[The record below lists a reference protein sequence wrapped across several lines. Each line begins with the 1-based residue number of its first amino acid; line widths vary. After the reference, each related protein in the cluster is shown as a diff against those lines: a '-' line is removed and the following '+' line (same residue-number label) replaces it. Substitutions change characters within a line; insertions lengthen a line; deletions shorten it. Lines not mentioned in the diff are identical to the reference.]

1 MNDIISD
8 SGRGPEIC
16 GTRITVYDVLAYLD
30 EGFTQEEI
38 ASYLGVTA
46 AQTAAAVRYV
56 GEHRD
61 RLRAE
66 LRRAQERQSEGNP
79 PAVAEALEQTSQ
91 RFQRFRQWLAE
102 RGRAENGSPAPRSPD
117 DARARRARL
126 LAEFD
131 AWLAEQ
137 GGAGHRKEAV

>member
-1 MNDIISD
+1 MDDIISD
-8 SGRGPEIC
+8 SGRGPEIR

-30 EGFTQEEI
+30 EGFTPDEI
-38 ASYLGVTA
+38 ASYLSLTT

-56 GEHRD
+56 EGQRD
-61 RLRAE
+61 RLTAEARRAE
-66 LRRAQERQSEGNP
+66 ERRSEGNP
-79 PAVAEALEQTSQ
+79 PAVAEALEETSQ
-91 RFQRFRQWLAE
+91 RFQLFRQWLAE
-102 RGRAENGSPAPRSPD
+102 RRRAENGSAAPRRPD
-117 DARARRARL
+117 DARARRAQL